1 MYVEKNSL
9 RKKLTEIQYP
19 ETEEYQRQ
27 KELSDSSQRER
38 ADQYRGKRLQTDT
51 QVYDQDQAPEATDRD
66 QHQAAISA
74 KNSRK
79 GSLREWGGG
88 TQPIP

>member
-38 ADQYRGKRLQTDT
+38 ADQYRGKRLQTDM
-51 QVYDQDQAPEATDRD
+51 QV
-66 QHQAAISA
+66 
-74 KNSRK
+74 
-79 GSLREWGGG
+79 
-88 TQPIP
+88 